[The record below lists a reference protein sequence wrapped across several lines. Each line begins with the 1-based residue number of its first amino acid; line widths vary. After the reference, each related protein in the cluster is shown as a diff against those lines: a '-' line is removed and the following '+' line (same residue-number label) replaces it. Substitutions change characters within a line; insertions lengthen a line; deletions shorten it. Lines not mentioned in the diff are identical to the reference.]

1 MCEGVRVV
9 GRGSVRLAT
18 AQEACTL
25 TGRAEWEEQWRT
37 ALQQSRS
44 RVSFWRGGGRHNY
57 TSQNGQAFSFRD
69 ISSLEGAMKLKFAP
83 FCSSR
88 DALSNEIIIC
98 QSQIFHFQA
107 KIHGL

>member
-44 RVSFWRGGGRHNY
+44 RVSFWRGG
-57 TSQNGQAFSFRD
+57 AD
-69 ISSLEGAMKLKFAP
+69 
-83 FCSSR
+83 
-88 DALSNEIIIC
+88 IIIHHKMVRRFL
-98 QSQIFHFQA
+98 SVISPHW
-107 KIHGL
+107 KVL